1 MGALTTENEPLWPS
15 FHGPAELATVE
26 RVPLGERGLPAS
38 TYELVRRA
46 AGLWRDRPAVSVLPD
61 AESFRTPFVRTFA
74 ELARDVHRAAA
85 VLVELGVRRGE
96 AVAVISVNCAEMVP
110 LLLAAEAVGIYAPIN
125 PGLTAEHA
133 TELVRRSGAKVIVA
147 SGPELDPDVWA
158 QTRAIAANTGAR
170 AVLALRP
177 TAAADEPPAL
187 EPLDGTDV
195 AYLADRMAKAD
206 DAGLPVP
213 PPTSSEIASY
223 LHTGGTTG
231 TPKLAARTHANEVS
245 NAWMMRANDVLDQ
258 DSVIFAALPLFHT
271 NALVVTVLAP
281 LLKGQHVVWG
291 GPLGY
296 RDLPLFRNFW
306 KIVERYQI
314 ASMSGVPT
322 VYAGLAQVPVDADI
336 SSLKLPVVGAAPL
349 PPAVAAAFEART
361 GVALCEGYGLTEGT
375 CASALSW
382 PDSPRP
388 GTVGQRLPYQQARA
402 VAIDEVTGEWTF
414 LPAGEVGT
422 LVLRGPNTFAGYL
435 VGDDSGPQL
444 RADGKVMD
452 GWLDTGDLASVD
464 ADGFIRL
471 AGRAKDLIIR
481 GGHNIDPAT
490 IEDALLEHPAV
501 TAAAAV
507 GRPDPHSGELPVA
520 YVTLACGS
528 GLTSDELEAWAVDH
542 VPERAAA
549 PKHVE
554 IVHEIPL
561 TPVGKPYK
569 PELRRRAAERA
580 ARDALAIHL
589 DMETV
594 ALKETPM
601 STTIPQPTG
610 VHSIE
615 ETRWRIDPMRSRIEF
630 RTQTFWGLITVKG
643 RFERYDGTLDL
654 RQEPA
659 VELTIDASSLDTNNN
674 KRDQHLR
681 SADFFDVENHPQVR
695 FVSDSATL
703 DAERLTVSGRLHAA
717 GESMPLKLHANL
729 RRVGDELEVEAR
741 SSADHRKLGMIHS
754 PLGMIRTPSELIV
767 HGRLVRD
774 AD

>member
-1 MGALTTENEPLWPS
+1 MGALTTENGLLWPS
-15 FHGPAELATVE
+15 FRGPSELAEIE
-26 RVPLGERGLPAS
+26 RIPLSARGLPAS

-46 AGLWRDRPAVSVLPD
+46 ADLWGDRPALSVLPD

-74 ELARDVHRAAA
+74 ELAADVHRAAA
-85 VLVELGVRRGE
+85 VLVELGVQRGE
-96 AVAVISVNCAEMVP
+96 PVAVVSLNCAEMVP

-125 PGLTAEHA
+125 PGLTVEHA

-147 SGPELDPDVWA
+147 SGPDLDPDVWA
-158 QTRAIAANTGAR
+158 QARAIAANTGAR
-170 AVLALRP
+170 ALLALRRTEAP
-177 TAAADEPPAL
+177 DAPLAL

-195 AYLADRMAKAD
+195 AYLAERMSEAD
-206 DAGLPVP
+206 DEVLPVP
-213 PPTSSEIASY
+213 APASSDIASY

-245 NAWMMRANDVLDQ
+245 NAWMMRASDVLGQ

-281 LLKGQHVVWG
+281 LLKGQQVVWG

-296 RDLPLFRNFW
+296 RDRPLFQNFW
-306 KIVERYQI
+306 KIVERYRI
-314 ASMSGVPT
+314 ASMSAVPT
-322 VYAGLAQVPVDADI
+322 VYAVLAQVPVDADI

-361 GVALCEGYGLTEGT
+361 GVALCEGYGLTEST
-375 CASALSW
+375 CASSLNW
-382 PDSPRP
+382 PGAGRR

-402 VAIDEVTGEWTF
+402 VAIDEATGEWAF
-414 LPAGEVGT
+414 LPEGEVGT

-435 VGDDSGPQL
+435 AAADAGPQL
-444 RADGKVMD
+444 QADGKIND

-507 GRPDPHSGELPVA
+507 GRPDPHAGEVPVA
-520 YVTLACGS
+520 FVTLAS
-528 GLTSDELEAWAVDH
+528 GTLVTTGELEAWAVDH

-561 TPVGKPYK
+561 TTVGKPYK
-569 PELRRRAAERA
+569 PELRRRAAELA
-580 ARDALAIHL
+580 ARQALA
-589 DMETV
+589 ETTV
-594 ALKETPM
+594 AD
-601 STTIPQPTG
+601 G
-610 VHSIE
+610 VQAVLVDGAIE
-615 ETRWRIDPMRSRIEF
+615 
-630 RTQTFWGLITVKG
+630 
-643 RFERYDGTLDL
+643 
-654 RQEPA
+654 
-659 VELTIDASSLDTNNN
+659 
-674 KRDQHLR
+674 
-681 SADFFDVENHPQVR
+681 
-695 FVSDSATL
+695 
-703 DAERLTVSGRLHAA
+703 
-717 GESMPLKLHANL
+717 
-729 RRVGDELEVEAR
+729 
-741 SSADHRKLGMIHS
+741 IHV
-754 PLGMIRTPSELIV
+754 PPSEHDDEVAQTLAQYAWTWKLT
-767 HGRLVRD
+767 HQRRHR
-774 AD
+774 